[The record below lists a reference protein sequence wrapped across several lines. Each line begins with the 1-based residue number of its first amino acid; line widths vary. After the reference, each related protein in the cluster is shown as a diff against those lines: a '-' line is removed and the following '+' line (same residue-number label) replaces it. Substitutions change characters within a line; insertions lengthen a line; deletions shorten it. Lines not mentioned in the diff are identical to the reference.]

1 MNSKGVVHIVG
12 PAGGTSEDKA
22 ELFAALDLEPRVYR
36 SPLEFLRGFT
46 HDKPCCLISAM
57 RQPELSGLELLA
69 QLQKRPIPPPVIM
82 MTAYG
87 DVKTAVQAMK
97 LGAAEFLE
105 IPVRDEA
112 LVGMVQNWI
121 RVDAIRRGKASKCAA
136 VREKLAKLSARER
149 EVLAG
154 VLGGQSNKEMAAK
167 LAISAKSIEVYRGK
181 LMAKM
186 EACSIPDLVRDV
198 LCCPLSSCSP
208 LDYGYLCT
216 GSGFYANTQGT
227 NATFGTIPERHF
239 SRIEYP
245 SSKDEINC
253 SRGSPEYNR

>member
-1 MNSKGVVHIVG
+1 MNSKGVVHIVDPGRG
-12 PAGGTSEDKA
+12 PIEDKA
-22 ELFAALDLEPRVYR
+22 ELFTALDLEPRVYR

-46 HDKPCCLISAM
+46 HAKPCCLISAM
-57 RQPELSGLELLA
+57 RQPELPGLELLA
-69 QLQKRPIPPPVIM
+69 QLQKQPTPPPVII

-105 IPVRDEA
+105 IPVHDEV
-112 LVGMVQNWI
+112 LLGVVQNWI
-121 RVDAIRRGKASKCAA
+121 RVDRVRRSKANKCAA

-186 EACSIPDLVRDV
+186 EACSIPELVREV
-198 LCCPLSSCSP
+198 LCCPLSSCGPS
-208 LDYGYLCT
+208 DYGYLCT
-216 GSGFYANTQGT
+216 GSGMCANTQGT
-227 NATFGTIPERHF
+227 NATFGTIPEIHF
-239 SRIEYP
+239 SRLEYVP
-245 SSKDEINC
+245 SKEEMNGI
-253 SRGSPEYNR
+253 RG